1 MRLNIRSRGRE
12 SPLRQ
17 SGEQI
22 FGFNCPSP
30 PPSFLPCMVWR
41 GTRSNTWEPAAK
53 WLQLWLANLDRHFR
67 GPLHLGHLQRVDAD
81 SNTPKT
87 FSRLESFSNLIREP
101 ETLAIPFLTS
111 RSRRERFSDRAGQAG
126 NANMLPNSVS
136 PQSLPRACPEPAQ
149 LQSLISVHGFTEA
162 PVLPTPTSGC
172 VLWRAPFPLLAGTRS
187 TQSAVG
193 PPKFPPTPQHDI
205 GTRS

>member
-1 MRLNIRSRGRE
+1 
-12 SPLRQ
+12 LRQ

-81 SNTPKT
+81 SNTLKT

-126 NANMLPNSVS
+126 NANMLPNSV
-136 PQSLPRACPEPAQ
+136 PAQSLPRACPVAEPHLCARIHRG
-149 LQSLISVHGFTEA
+149 SSATHPNFGVRIVACSVPIIGWNPQHSICSRA
-162 PVLPTPTSGC
+162 SKIPTH
-172 VLWRAPFPLLAGTRS
+172 
-187 TQSAVG
+187 
-193 PPKFPPTPQHDI
+193 PPTRYWDPIMTASHRCSN
-205 GTRS
+205 G